1 MNKSII
7 KLINKRRINLS
18 YLSSSVLIYPELK
31 SRLNIPKAA
40 AVLIAMALTAVTLT
54 SNVSAAT
61 EDTGDVSPAFQQT
74 GSYAPDSRQGNI
86 SAAVQ
91 TPPLNYFTNTTD
103 VEATLLSKLM
113 QAKASSS
120 DISAFLNLAAEQ
132 IGKPY
137 VFGRTGPK
145 SFDCSGLVYYCL
157 NQAGLSVSRTTASG
171 FSKDKD
177 WGKITSM
184 DDLKPGDL
192 LFFSTGGK
200 KVGHTG
206 IYIGNGE
213 MIDASSSNGEV
224 FQRSCITSYWKN
236 YFVFARRPFSVL

>member
-1 MNKSII
+1 MNIKYNKLLSGHQNNWLYRSIEALFHPKI
-7 KLINKRRINLS
+7 KFRFILS
-18 YLSSSVLIYPELK
+18 KTAVVL
-31 SRLNIPKAA
+31 
-40 AVLIAMALTAVTLT
+40 AVISLTAVTLT
-54 SNVSAAT
+54 SHVAAAADNTSSVVS
-61 EDTGDVSPAFQQT
+61 QT
-74 GSYAPDSRQGNI
+74 GSNDPI
-86 SAAVQ
+86 SQPNGTSKPEQ
-91 TPPLNYFTNTTD
+91 TPPVEYLANTADAGNTVLLTLMKAEETNT
-103 VEATLLSKLM
+103 
-113 QAKASSS
+113 

-177 WGKITSM
+177 WEKITSM
-184 DDLKPGDL
+184 DDLKPGDIM
-192 LFFSTGGK
+192 FFSTGGK
-200 KVGHTG
+200 NVGHTG

-224 FQRSCITSYWKN
+224 VQRSCVTSYWKN
-236 YFVFARRPFSVL
+236 HFVFARRPF

>member
-1 MNKSII
+1 MIKGLK
-7 KLINKRRINLS
+7 KLINKQYINRINHRLAA
-18 YLSSSVLIYPELK
+18 LIHPKLK
-31 SRLNIPKAA
+31 SRLNISKAA
-40 AVLIAMALTAVTLT
+40 VVLIAMGLTAVTLT

-61 EDTGDVSPAFQQT
+61 EDTGDGSPAFQQT
-74 GSYAPDSRQGNI
+74 GSNAPDSQQGNI
-86 SAAVQ
+86 SADVL
-91 TPPLNYFTNTTD
+91 TPPLNYFTNTSD
-103 VEATLLSKLM
+103 VETTVLSMLV
-113 QAKASSS
+113 QAEESSA

-137 VFGRTGPK
+137 VFGRSGPK

-157 NQAGLSVSRTTASG
+157 NQAGLSVDRTTASG
-171 FSKDKD
+171 FSKEKD
-177 WGKITSM
+177 WEKISSM
-184 DDLKPGDL
+184 DNLKPGDL

-224 FQRSCITSYWKN
+224 VQRSCVTSYWKN
-236 YFVFARRPFSVL
+236 HFVFARRPFSV

>member
-1 MNKSII
+1 MIKNII

-18 YLSSSVLIYPELK
+18 YLSSSVLICPELK
-31 SRLNIPKAA
+31 SRLNILKAA

-54 SNVSAAT
+54 SYVSAAT

-86 SAAVQ
+86 FAAVQ
-91 TPPLNYFTNTTD
+91 SPSLSYFAITPD
-103 VEATLLSKLM
+103 VETTVLSQLVQAEDASAHISTL
-113 QAKASSS
+113 
-120 DISAFLNLAAEQ
+120 LNLAAEQ

-157 NQAGLSVSRTTASG
+157 TQTGLSVDRNTAYG
-171 FSKDKD
+171 FSKEKD
-177 WGKITSM
+177 WEKITSM

-206 IYIGNGE
+206 IYIGNGV

-224 FQRSCITSYWKN
+224 VQRSCITSYWTN
-236 YFVFARRPFSVL
+236 HFVFARRPFSV